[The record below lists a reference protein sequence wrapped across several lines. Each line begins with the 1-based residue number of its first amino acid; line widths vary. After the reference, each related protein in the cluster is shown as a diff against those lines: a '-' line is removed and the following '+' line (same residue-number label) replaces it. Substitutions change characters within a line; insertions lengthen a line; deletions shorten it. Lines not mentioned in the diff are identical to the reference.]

1 MICNDVA
8 LNANNCN
15 TNVIFSLSQNV
26 VISSPSQS
34 TTCISD
40 ESLEGGHRTYKP
52 SIVPPV
58 ELRGSLSSHK
68 MFTGRGPP
76 GPPPNGPPGQPPLGP
91 PGGPLGPGMT
101 QGGPGDGAWNPAGA
115 PGQGDASWQSPA
127 QPLPGLLG
135 ALGGGLGGGGLGV
148 GVGMGLGPMI
158 PPVLPPGGPG
168 GSDGGGPPPLAPP
181 VLGPGASP
189 PHGTG
194 SSPHSLTPPGR
205 VDLNNSSFM
214 TSTCCF

>member
-1 MICNDVA
+1 M
-8 LNANNCN
+8 
-15 TNVIFSLSQNV
+15 FS
-26 VISSPSQS
+26 
-34 TTCISD
+34 
-40 ESLEGGHRTYKP
+40 
-52 SIVPPV
+52 
-58 ELRGSLSSHK
+58 
-68 MFTGRGPP
+68 GRGPP

-101 QGGPGDGAWNPAGA
+101 QGGPGDGTWNPTGA
-115 PGQGDASWQSPA
+115 PGQGDGSWQSPG

-168 GSDGGGPPPLAPP
+168 GAEGGGPPPLAPP

-194 SSPHSLTPPGR
+194 SSPHSLTPPGG
-205 VDLNNSSFM
+205 VDLQLYFFGFVKVRPALRYSREEICSKHIKTGIAQIPLARHPGNAHLRICLTDIYHLVKFLN
-214 TSTCCF
+214 